1 VTGSPSFVL
10 RSFREYARYGTTATT
25 SAAPASFS
33 APIMTSR
40 RTSLSLGLCARS
52 PFSAWQTAT
61 RSPLTSS
68 SARTL
73 NSPSAKSRS
82 SWAQRPTPSSA
93 AIAAPSTRVAFRL
106 KIFMARGPKSYRWSA
121 PARYGALRTALP
133 AGTIEA
139 PLRTHVPQ
147 CPGVRACRTVYPSPS
162 LPEDREA
169 VMTVGTI
176 CNRNVATI
184 DPDADIT
191 EAAERMRREHV
202 GDLIVA
208 KFKDARLVPVG
219 IVTDRDIVISVVA
232 KKVDPTTL
240 TVCDVMS
247 ADLLTVREDN
257 GIDFALREMR
267 RFGVRRV
274 PVIGTAGEL
283 VGVLSINDVVDYL
296 GVQLSHIG
304 DIIRF
309 SQEAEAEKRP

>member
-1 VTGSPSFVL
+1 
-10 RSFREYARYGTTATT
+10 
-25 SAAPASFS
+25 
-33 APIMTSR
+33 
-40 RTSLSLGLCARS
+40 
-52 PFSAWQTAT
+52 
-61 RSPLTSS
+61 
-68 SARTL
+68 
-73 NSPSAKSRS
+73 
-82 SWAQRPTPSSA
+82 
-93 AIAAPSTRVAFRL
+93 
-106 KIFMARGPKSYRWSA
+106 
-121 PARYGALRTALP
+121 
-133 AGTIEA
+133 
-139 PLRTHVPQ
+139 
-147 CPGVRACRTVYPSPS
+147 
-162 LPEDREA
+162 
-169 VMTVGTI
+169 MTVGTI

-191 EAAERMRREHV
+191 EAAERMRKEHV

-240 TVCDVMS
+240 TVGDVMS